1 MSAAEPQK
9 NHPPPPSRA
18 RGCSTAVMIAIGVVL
33 LLPGI
38 CGLFFISAGMS
49 NPTAGLAVFI
59 SLGGLLLL
67 VLTAASVLKR
77 GSETKD

>member
-1 MSAAEPQK
+1 MSAPESPQ
-9 NHPPPPSRA
+9 NPPPSRA
-18 RGCSTAVMIAIGVVL
+18 RGCSTAVVIAIGVVL

-49 NPTAGLAVFI
+49 NPTAGFAVFI

-67 VLTAASVLKR
+67 VLTAASVSKR
-77 GSETKD
+77 GPGAKD